1 MLEAKEGTYKKESI
15 ESIEESIKGI
25 YLDTQKVLMTKYFD
39 KMVTMLTTI
48 EEVDFY
54 SEKFLNYD
62 KILGLVKNNRA
73 EVLDYYEEYK
83 EKIMVK
89 FDKQLMKISK
99 NKGKNTLSTYNNRVG
114 RMLKKI
120 ISRFDT
126 NN

>member
-1 MLEAKEGTYKKESI
+1 M
-15 ESIEESIKGI
+15 
-25 YLDTQKVLMTKYFD
+25 
-39 KMVTMLTTI
+39 
-48 EEVDFY
+48 
-54 SEKFLNYD
+54 
-62 KILGLVKNNRA
+62 KNNRA